1 MYNWKIKFKECWKE
15 IYLSLIRRLIT
26 LITKPSKIIG
36 RMDAYEIK
44 KRNNIV
50 EIIKGI
56 AKI

>member
-15 IYLSLIRRLIT
+15 IYLGLIRRLIT

-56 AKI
+56 GKI